1 MISGGASCGRFSII
15 GILSFEGGGK
25 REGGEKD
32 RRISCSFRAMRS
44 KELIG
49 KSRRKGRG
57 CKL

>member
-1 MISGGASCGRFSII
+1 MADSRLLGFFSL
-15 GILSFEGGGK
+15 GVEG

-49 KSRRKGRG
+49 KNRRKGRG

>member
-1 MISGGASCGRFSII
+1 MADSRLLGFFFLVGGR
-15 GILSFEGGGK
+15 

-49 KSRRKGRG
+49 KSRRKERG